1 MLAISR
7 YVSVLIVI
15 PSFLLILI
23 VLTEFLVKAK
33 DVRNASKGS
42 HLLSLADN
50 AASLV
55 HELQKE
61 RGMSSGFLGSQGGK
75 FKAELI
81 IQRKLVDQSLQQ
93 YRDFTTQYNDELG
106 KTLRLNIDAVL
117 SHLQNLPNVRQ
128 QIDSQTINLADALGF
143 YTKIN
148 KELIKQPL
156 ALIEFVDLNGLVQ
169 GLISSYNLMQVK
181 ENAGIERA
189 VLTNVLAGQSLSED
203 NKKRVYSLIANQNS
217 YQDSYNK
224 SMPDNQEWFERY
236 NRFNTSKE
244 NNSIIKL
251 RQQVLSEALIDKYTV
266 LPETWF
272 DAATA
277 RIGELKKLEFDSIKA
292 LHVEIDTMYFDSFVF
307 ILVMIVFLIVVLLL
321 TYLVFITIRT
331 MGKQASEIRDTLNII
346 DSEHDLTKRISI
358 LSQDHLGQ
366 SAVRFNQLLEKIR
379 IDFVTI
385 AKTAY
390 EAVSSTHD
398 TVVSVVD
405 TDTSIEKQQVA
416 TANAS
421 AAVEEIFVSM
431 GDIGRQIEEST
442 SSVMKIVEDCDQGRS
457 SVSNA
462 LTSIEGVASEVENVN
477 VIIGA
482 VNEGVVNIS
491 VVLEVIQSV
500 AQQTNLLAL
509 NAAIE
514 AARAGEQGRG
524 FAVVADEVRA
534 LAQRVQSSTEEISNI
549 IASLQSD
556 SKRAMEGI
564 TDGREKAGEAV
575 ELSSVID
582 QAFSQ
587 ILTSMKTVESMST
600 SISIGAVEQISVVR
614 EVSKNVSDIEVMSTE
629 NMKGAQDIGQS
640 ASKLSE
646 VTMSLLDVIKI
657 YKIEESDR
665 FIMPSEW
672 KYGSSK

>member
-1 MLAISR
+1 MQAISR

-15 PSFLLILI
+15 PSLLLFLI
-23 VLTEFLVKAK
+23 VLTEFLVKAQ
-33 DVRNASKGS
+33 DVHNASKGS
-42 HLLSLADN
+42 HLLTLADN
-50 AASLV
+50 AAALV

-61 RGMSSGFLGSQGGK
+61 RGMSSGFLGSKGVK

-81 IQRKLVDQSLQQ
+81 TQRKLVDQNLQQ
-93 YRDFTTQYNDELG
+93 YRDFTTQYNDDLG
-106 KTLRLNIDAVL
+106 KDLNLDISAVL
-117 SHLQNLPNVRQ
+117 SHLKNLSDIRQ
-128 QIDSQTINLADALGF
+128 KIDTQTINLADALGF

-148 KELIKQPL
+148 RELIKQPL
-156 ALIEFVDLNGLVQ
+156 ALIEFVDLNGVVQ

-224 SMPDNQEWFERY
+224 SMPDNLEWFERY

-251 RQQVLSEALIDKYTV
+251 RQQVISEALTGKYTV

-277 RIGELKKLEFDSIKA
+277 RIGELKKLEFESIKA
-292 LHVEIDTMYFDSFVF
+292 LHVEIDTMYFNSFVF

-331 MGKQASEIRDTLNII
+331 MGKQATEIKDTLNVI
-346 DSEHDLTKRISI
+346 DREHDLTKRIAI

-366 SAVRFNQLLEKIR
+366 SAVRFNQLLEQIR
-379 IDFVTI
+379 LDFVTI
-385 AKTAY
+385 ATTAY

-405 TDTSIEKQQVA
+405 TDINIERQQVA
-416 TANAS
+416 TASAS
-421 AAVEEIFVSM
+421 AAVEEISVSM

-442 SSVMKIVEDCDQGRS
+442 SSVMKVVKDCDKGRT

-462 LTSIEGVASEVENVN
+462 LTSIEGVASEVENLN

-534 LAQRVQSSTEEISNI
+534 LAQRVQSSTEEISDI

-564 TDGREKAGEAV
+564 AEGREKASETV

-600 SISIGAVEQISVVR
+600 SISTGAVEQISVVR
-614 EVSKNVSDIEVMSTE
+614 EVSENVSDIEVMSTE

-646 VTMSLLDVIKI
+646 VTMSLLDVINI